1 MASYPS
7 PDFHTG
13 YAKYRSFGIGG
24 ISVAVTQEK
33 GKKTWAFNAYCL
45 FFIIVCCRM
54 RGILGHADV
63 R

>member
-24 ISVAVTQEK
+24 ISVAVTQEQ
-33 GKKTWAFNAYCL
+33 GK
-45 FFIIVCCRM
+45 
-54 RGILGHADV
+54 
-63 R
+63 